1 VRRSRRLAL
10 GMSRKSRRKGE
21 DCERKCGG
29 EAGEAGLRE
38 LRQIHE
44 FSERIGA
51 YWFVRS
57 CAAGDR

>member
-1 VRRSRRLAL
+1 
-10 GMSRKSRRKGE
+10 MSRKSRRKGE

-44 FSERIGA
+44 FSERIGV